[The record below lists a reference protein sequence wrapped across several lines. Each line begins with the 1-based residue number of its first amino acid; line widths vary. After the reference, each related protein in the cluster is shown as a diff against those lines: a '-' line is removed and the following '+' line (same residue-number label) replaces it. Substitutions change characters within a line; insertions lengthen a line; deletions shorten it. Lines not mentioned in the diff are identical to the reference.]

1 MQNLYLKFS
10 SRDEANQH
18 LLDSGGNNKFRNTDV
33 IGVIYRPT
41 GETVIKDDFE
51 QAVMQAINGWHVNVL
66 VLDEEDSS
74 SLLEFVT
81 HPMTPIRIWG

>member
-10 SRDEANQH
+10 SREEANHH
-18 LLDSGGNNKFRNTDV
+18 LLDSDGNNKFRNTDV
-33 IGVIYRPT
+33 IGVIYKPT
-41 GETVIKDDFE
+41 GETVIQDELE
-51 QAVMQAINGWHVNVL
+51 QPVMQAIDGWHVNVL

-81 HPMTPIRIWG
+81 HPTTPIRIWG

>member
-10 SRDEANQH
+10 SREEANQH
-18 LLDSGGNNKFRNTDV
+18 LLDSNGNNKFRNTDV
-33 IGVIYRPT
+33 IGVIYKPT
-41 GETVIKDDFE
+41 GETVIQDGFE
-51 QAVMQAINGWHVNVL
+51 QSVMQAVDGWHVNVL

-81 HPMTPIRIWG
+81 YPMTPIRIWG

>member
-10 SRDEANQH
+10 SREEANQF
-18 LLDSGGNNKFRNTDV
+18 LLDSEGNNKFRNTDV
-33 IGVIYRPT
+33 IGVIYKPT
-41 GETVIKDDFE
+41 GETVIKDGFE
-51 QAVMQAINGWHVNVL
+51 QPVMQATDGWHVNVL

-81 HPMTPIRIWG
+81 HPTTPIRIWG